1 MGVNFEFNFEE
12 LDNNELRINGRRTDS
27 YGVAMW
33 DSIIIKKE
41 WISWIITTLRNLA
54 YEDYNTWQKGI
65 ENDYEDCELIILMYL
80 FENRYSYIK
89 ILPFWKDEERITP
102 AIEIPYLSWNKR
114 LLMSEF
120 IEPFLVA
127 LSQFLTEEERGKLPE
142 NCRPPGV
149 KEKKKRKGKRRE
161 KKMTNPTTEEFQYGL
176 QAKLIPE
183 IISVYGMRIMT
194 YTRSNRREAY
204 WNLYAPHSRHNNFV
218 LPTERLSSVY
228 PAELK

>member
-1 MGVNFEFNFEE
+1 MLKTENGLIIRMCKVLMRGKMMGVNFEFNFEE

-41 WISWIITTLRNLA
+41 WIFWIITTLRNLT
-54 YEDYNTWQKGI
+54 YKDYNTWQKSI

-89 ILPFWKDEERITP
+89 IFPIWKDEELKAP
-102 AIEIPYLSWNKR
+102 PIEIPYLSWNKR

-127 LSQFLTEEERGKLPE
+127 LSQFLTEEERGKLP
-142 NCRPPGV
+142 PPWSER
-149 KEKKKRKGKRRE
+149 KEDKQGKKKRKKDDQSDDER
-161 KKMTNPTTEEFQYGL
+161 
-176 QAKLIPE
+176 
-183 IISVYGMRIMT
+183 ISVQFAGEIDPRDYFG
-194 YTRSNRREAY
+194 
-204 WNLYAPHSRHNNFV
+204 
-218 LPTERLSSVY
+218 
-228 PAELK
+228 

>member
-1 MGVNFEFNFEE
+1 MKVNFEFNFEE

-41 WISWIITTLRNLA
+41 WISWIITTLRNLT
-54 YEDYNTWQKGI
+54 YEDYNTWQKSI
-65 ENDYEDCELIILMYL
+65 ENDYEDCELLILMYL
-80 FENRYSYIK
+80 FEGKYSFIK

-127 LSQFLTEEERGKLPE
+127 LSQFLTEEERGKLP
-142 NCRPPGV
+142 PPWSEREEE
-149 KEKKKRKGKRRE
+149 EKKKGKRKR
-161 KKMTNPTTEEFQYGL
+161 KKDDQSDDGR
-176 QAKLIPE
+176 
-183 IISVYGMRIMT
+183 ISVRFVGEIDPRDYFGL
-194 YTRSNRREAY
+194 
-204 WNLYAPHSRHNNFV
+204 WNDDNDKHK
-218 LPTERLSSVY
+218 E
-228 PAELK
+228 